1 MTLINYE
8 AVLNMINFGPA
19 VDYQGSSGANSPVQ
33 RQDSC
38 DNHQNSPMNPVTRS
52 PSSTGAPEEEPHNDL
67 NNPAS
72 PAHSDADNDE
82 NEAVDSDSNE
92 AIPSPKKARRNIV
105 QSDDED
111 EDNRD
116 ENGSA
121 SPKEV
126 TPNEG
131 TIGPTRTVIIDED
144 EEDNQEN
151 GNGEDV
157 DESDSPTKSTPRK
170 SRVEKEGDPVVIKG
184 EISGLTEGPHGFHVH
199 QYGDSTNGCTSAGPH
214 FNPHNKTH
222 GGPEAE
228 IRHVGDLG
236 NVIAGSDGVAK
247 FEFTDALIQLNG
259 QNSIVGRCLV
269 VHANMDDLGLG
280 EGDNKEE
287 SLKTGN
293 AGARVACGIV
303 GIAANS
309 E

>member
-1 MTLINYE
+1 MSQFMDIMQRFKGMVIGQKPSEVTIQRAV
-8 AVLNMINFGPA
+8 AVLRG
-19 VDYQGSSGANSPVQ
+19 
-33 RQDSC
+33 
-38 DNHQNSPMNPVTRS
+38 
-52 PSSTGAPEEEPHNDL
+52 
-67 NNPAS
+67 
-72 PAHSDADNDE
+72 
-82 NEAVDSDSNE
+82 
-92 AIPSPKKARRNIV
+92 
-105 QSDDED
+105 
-111 EDNRD
+111 
-116 ENGSA
+116 ENG
-121 SPKEV
+121 
-126 TPNEG
+126 
-131 TIGPTRTVIIDED
+131 
-144 EEDNQEN
+144 
-151 GNGEDV
+151 V
-157 DESDSPTKSTPRK
+157 DG
-170 SRVEKEGDPVVIKG
+170 VVWFVQEKEGDPVVIKG